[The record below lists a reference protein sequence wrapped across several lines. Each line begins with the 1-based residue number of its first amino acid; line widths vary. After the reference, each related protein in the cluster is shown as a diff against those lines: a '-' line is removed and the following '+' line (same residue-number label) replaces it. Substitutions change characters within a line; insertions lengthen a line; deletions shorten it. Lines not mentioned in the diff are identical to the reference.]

1 MGHDKHTN
9 RIWRYRK
16 ERHLSQ
22 NHVAYLMGHKK
33 ASQVS
38 VWESG
43 EDLPTLENALMLGH
57 ILDASVEQLYPDL
70 MAEAKQEVDERAAQ
84 GPAIHKCPH
93 D

>member
-1 MGHDKHTN
+1 MNNAKHIN

-22 NHVAYLMGHKK
+22 KHVAYLMGHKK

-38 VWESG
+38 VWETG
-43 EDLPTLENALMLGH
+43 EDLPTLENALMLGY
-57 ILDASVEQLYPDL
+57 ILDAPVEQLYPDL
-70 MAEAKQEVDERAAQ
+70 MAEAKQEVDERATQ
-84 GPAIHKCPH
+84 RPAIHKCLH